1 MIVKEMKPG
10 LEVMGA
16 VQENLRIFA
25 GDAFTDSGLMTNS
38 YLLEYEG
45 ALIVL
50 GSLPADYLKKWAE
63 KIAAR
68 SGGKK
73 IYFVSFCQRSDK
85 RALEL
90 LNASI
95 PDICVIGSAVALY
108 TLDTKQTA
116 ITIRGKKTLEL
127 GGGKLTFSSR
137 TGGNLFVSWDAQ
149 NILFSGN
156 AYGSFCAYQ
165 SLLLSEI
172 KDKRDYHRGA
182 ENFRREHPL
191 TWDIPD
197 AAQILCPAYGPI
209 VDNIGELAGIYTER
223 YAPASKAVIVTDGS
237 IFASTLEKHIIEGLT
252 DSEIDTMQCIDLRE
266 TSRDE
271 VLLRIAGAD
280 SVLFG
285 FSGTAPKAVLDIVT
299 SLKKRDC
306 KEKLAACFVCAH
318 NSQQE
323 NGLRQLL
330 EPLGFNLSVSDF
342 FCVGRPDETTEK
354 AAYEYGFSFGCSQQR
369 IPNPRAPKLVKCLV
383 CGEIFDAS
391 LGICPVCGVG
401 LDQCVPAEEEPISY
415 KKDTDLQYLILGSG
429 IAAVSAA
436 EAIRKRDKTGVIQ
449 MISAE
454 TTLPINRPMLT
465 KDMQMAIFR
474 PEEMLIH
481 DQKWYEERSIELH
494 LGQYVTK
501 IDLKK
506 KSIQL
511 ENGIAITYD
520 RLIYALGGACF
531 VPPFKGADK
540 KGVLTI
546 RDLQDVN
553 EISAYAK
560 QAKTAV
566 VIGGGVLGLEAAG
579 ELQRLGLKV
588 TVLEASPQ
596 ICGRQIDRKSADAF
610 ISVMARMG
618 VPCYEDVSIEE
629 ICGEDAVTGV
639 RLADGRMFA
648 GDIVIVSCGTAAN
661 VALAKNAGLSAG
673 RAVIVDQHMRTSE
686 EDIYACGDCASYDGI
701 NYQLW
706 AEASEQGKVAGAN
719 AAGDS
724 ISFVNKALGFSLA
737 AFGASL
743 YAIGDVG
750 KSGTVLKTVEMT
762 DSVRNKA
769 ESYWFHGGR
778 LEGAIIFN
786 KPEKV
791 DKVTTAVNNHARYD
805 ELFG

>member
-1 MIVKEMKPG
+1 MIVKEIKPG
-10 LEVMGA
+10 LEVMSA
-16 VQENLRIFA
+16 TQEDLRIFI
-25 GDAFTDSGLMTNS
+25 GDAFTDSGLITNS
-38 YLLEYEG
+38 YLVEHES

-50 GSLPADYLKKWAE
+50 GSLPADYLKAWAG
-63 KIAAR
+63 KITKRAE
-68 SGGKK
+68 GKK
-73 IYFVSFCQRSDK
+73 VYFVSFCQRSDK

-90 LNASI
+90 LNSCI
-95 PDICVIGSAVALY
+95 PDICVIGSSAALY
-108 TLDTKQTA
+108 TLDKKQTA
-116 ITIRGKKTLEL
+116 ITIRGRKTLEL
-127 GGGKLTFSSR
+127 GGGRLTFSSQ
-137 TGGNLFVSWDAQ
+137 TGGNLFVCWDDAH
-149 NILFSGN
+149 ILFSGN
-156 AYGSFCAYQ
+156 AYGSYCAYQ
-165 SLLLSEI
+165 TPLLSEI
-172 KDKRDYHRGA
+172 EDKRDYYRGA

-191 TWDIPD
+191 AWNIPD
-197 AAQILCPAYGPI
+197 AAQTVCPAYGPV
-209 VDNIGELAGIYTER
+209 VDSIGELAGIYTDK
-223 YAPASKAVIVTDGS
+223 PVSASKMVIVTDGS
-237 IFASTLEKHIIEGLT
+237 IFASALEKRITDGLT
-252 DSEIDTMQCIDLRE
+252 DSGIENMQCINLRE

-271 VLLRIAGAD
+271 ALLRIAGAD

-285 FSGTAPKAVLDIVT
+285 FSGEAPKAVQDIVT

-306 KEKLAACFVCAH
+306 KEKLAACFVCADS
-318 NSQQE
+318 SQQE
-323 NGLRQLL
+323 NRLRQLL
-330 EPLGFNLSVSDF
+330 EPLGFDLSVSDF
-342 FCVGRPDETTEK
+342 SYVGRPDEAVEK
-354 AAYEYGFSFGCSQQR
+354 VAYEYGFSFGCSQQR

-415 KKDTDLQYLILGSG
+415 KKDTDLRYLILGSG

-465 KDMQMAIFR
+465 KDMQTAIFR

-481 DQKWYEERSIELH
+481 DQKWYEEREIELH
-494 LGQYVTK
+494 LGQYVTQ
-501 IDLKK
+501 IDPKR
-506 KSIQL
+506 KSIRL
-511 ENGIAITYD
+511 ENGTTMVYD

-540 KGVLTI
+540 KGVFTI
-546 RDLQDVN
+546 RDLRDVN
-553 EISAYAK
+553 EISVYAK

-579 ELQRLGLKV
+579 ELHRLGLKV

-610 ISVMARMG
+610 ISVMAHMG
-618 VPCYEDVSIEE
+618 VPCHEGVSIKE
-629 ICGEDAVTGV
+629 ICGEDAVSGV
-639 RLADGRMFA
+639 SLADGRVFT

-661 VALAKNAGLSAG
+661 VTLAKNAGLSAE
-673 RAVIVDQHMRTSE
+673 RAVIVNQHMQTSE
-686 EDIYACGDCASYDGI
+686 EDIYACGDCSSYDGI

-719 AAGDS
+719 AAGDNLF
-724 ISFVNKALGFSLA
+724 FVNRALGFSLA

-750 KSGTVLKTVEMT
+750 KSGKVLKTVELA

-778 LEGAIIFN
+778 LEGAIVFN

-791 DKVTTAVNNHARYD
+791 DKVTTAVSTHARYD
-805 ELFG
+805 ELFN